1 MSTQEHTTVDL
12 RLTEE
17 KLRPAGVVLTASGE
31 LDMATTPQ
39 LRTRLRE
46 LIEAGARRLV
56 IDLTPVAFM
65 DSVALAAILTARR
78 DLADV
83 GRLAVVIAPE
93 SYPRLVFEIA
103 GLPEF
108 LNVFETR
115 EAAVAHVLSV

>member
-1 MSTQEHTTVDL
+1 MSTQEHTVDL
-12 RLTEE
+12 RLTEQ

-31 LDMATTPQ
+31 LDMATTPR
-39 LRTRLRE
+39 LRERLRE

-56 IDLTPVAFM
+56 IDLTPISFM

-83 GRLAVVIAPE
+83 GRMAVVIAPD

-115 EAAVAHVLSV
+115 DAAVEHVLSN

>member
-1 MSTQEHTTVDL
+1 MSTQEHTVDL
-12 RLTEE
+12 RLTEL

-31 LDMATTPQ
+31 LDMATTPT
-39 LRTRLRE
+39 LRERLRE

-56 IDLTPVAFM
+56 IDLTPISFM

-83 GRLAVVIAPE
+83 GRMAVVIAPD

-115 EAAVAHVLSV
+115 DAAVEHVLSN

>member
-1 MSTQEHTTVDL
+1 MSTKEHTVDL

-56 IDLTPVAFM
+56 IDLTPVDFM

-78 DLADV
+78 DLAEV
-83 GRLAVVIAPE
+83 GQLAVVIAPE

-115 EAAVAHVLSV
+115 AAAIQHVLSV

>member
-1 MSTQEHTTVDL
+1 MSTQEHTVDL

-17 KLRPAGVVLTASGE
+17 KLRPAGVVLTATGE

-39 LRTRLRE
+39 LRRRLRE
-46 LIEAGARRLV
+46 VIEAGARRLV
-56 IDLTPVAFM
+56 IDLTPVSFM

-78 DLADV
+78 DLAEV
-83 GRLAVVIAPE
+83 GRMAVVIAPD

-108 LNVFETR
+108 LNVFESR
-115 EAAVAHVLSV
+115 ADAVEHVLST

>member
-1 MSTQEHTTVDL
+1 MSTQEHTVDL

-17 KLRPAGVVLTASGE
+17 KLRPAGVVLTATGE

-39 LRTRLRE
+39 LRARLRE
-46 LIEAGARRLV
+46 VIEAGARRLV

-78 DLADV
+78 DLAEV
-83 GRLAVVIAPE
+83 GRMAVVIAPD

-103 GLPEF
+103 GLPEY

-115 EAAVAHVLSV
+115 ADAISHVLSD

>member
-1 MSTQEHTTVDL
+1 MSTQEHTVDL

-17 KLRPAGVVLTASGE
+17 KLQPAGVVLTASGE

-39 LRTRLRE
+39 LRARLRE

-78 DLADV
+78 DLSGV
-83 GRLAVVIAPE
+83 GHLAVVIAPE

-103 GLPEF
+103 GLPKF

-115 EAAVAHVLSV
+115 AAALEHVLSS

>member
-1 MSTQEHTTVDL
+1 MSTQEHTVEL

-39 LRTRLRE
+39 LRERLRAM
-46 LIEAGARRLV
+46 IEAGARRLV
-56 IDLTPVAFM
+56 IDLTPVDFM

-78 DLADV
+78 DLAEV

-115 EAAVAHVLSV
+115 EAAIHRVLSM

>member
-1 MSTQEHTTVDL
+1 MSTQEHTVDL

-17 KLRPAGVVLTASGE
+17 KLRPAGVVLTATGE

-39 LRTRLRE
+39 LRARLRE

-78 DLADV
+78 DLAEV
-83 GRLAVVIAPE
+83 GRMAVVIAPD

-103 GLPEF
+103 GLPEY
-108 LNVFETR
+108 LNVFEAR
-115 EAAVAHVLSV
+115 ADAVSHVLSV

>member
-1 MSTQEHTTVDL
+1 MSTQEHHIDF

-17 KLRPAGVVLTASGE
+17 QLRPAGVVLTASGE
-31 LDMATTPQ
+31 LDLATTPR
-39 LRTRLRE
+39 LRERLRE

-56 IDLTPVAFM
+56 IDLTPTSFM

-83 GRLAVVIAPE
+83 GRMAVVIAPD

-103 GLPEF
+103 GMPEF

-115 EAAVAHVLSV
+115 DAAVEHVLSD

>member
-1 MSTQEHTTVDL
+1 MSTQEHTVDL
-12 RLTEE
+12 RLTEH

-39 LRTRLRE
+39 LRERLRE

-56 IDLTPVAFM
+56 IDLTAISFM

-83 GRLAVVIAPE
+83 GRMAVVIAPD

-108 LNVFETR
+108 LNVFDTR
-115 EAAVAHVLSV
+115 DAAVEHVLSK

>member
-1 MSTQEHTTVDL
+1 MSTQEHTVDL

-17 KLRPAGVVLTASGE
+17 KLRPAGVVLTATGE

-39 LRTRLRE
+39 LRARLRE

-56 IDLTPVAFM
+56 IDLTPVEFM

-78 DLADV
+78 DLAEG
-83 GRLAVVIAPE
+83 GRLAVVIAPD

-103 GLPEF
+103 GMPEF
-108 LNVFETR
+108 LNVFELR
-115 EAAVAHVLSV
+115 AAAVQHVLAS

>member
-1 MSTQEHTTVDL
+1 MTTQEHTVDL

-17 KLRPAGVVLTASGE
+17 KLRPAGVVLTATGE

-39 LRTRLRE
+39 LRERLRTM
-46 LIEAGARRLV
+46 IEAGARRLV

-78 DLADV
+78 DLAEV
-83 GRLAVVIAPE
+83 GRMAVVIAPD

-103 GLPEF
+103 GLPEY

-115 EAAVAHVLSV
+115 EDAVRHVLSV